1 MTTVQTEHPDDV
13 RRTLA
18 RGRPADL
25 IGLSAVALGRSWRS
39 LARHL
44 VLVLYGLAGGVA
56 LTVWASFSAMLGK
69 PVDAW
74 CYYRIA
80 PGAPYWQTDFA
91 FFYPPAAAQAMIPF
105 QALSFE
111 AFVALIR
118 AAELAAALALAG
130 PFLPLVILWPPFTT
144 EINAANVNLL
154 IVAVAVWG
162 LRWPA
167 LWSFVLLTKVTP
179 GVGLLWFAVRREWRN
194 LAIALGLTGAI
205 VVASFAYA
213 PGLWFEWPAYMATIT
228 PSDGVPLWV
237 RVVVAAALVAWGA
250 RTDRRWTVV
259 LAVTIATP
267 RLYFMTPAMLV
278 GLLYYVRPRLGEFRV
293 WRRSA
298 SVGVA

>member
-25 IGLSAVALGRSWRS
+25 VGLSAVALGRSWRS
-39 LARHL
+39 LTRHL

-56 LTVWASFSAMLGK
+56 LTVWASFSAMVGK

-130 PFLPLVILWPPFTT
+130 PFLPLVILWPPVHHRDQRRQRQP
-144 EINAANVNLL
+144 AHRRRG
-154 IVAVAVWG
+154 G
-162 LRWPA
+162 LGPA
-167 LWSFVLLTKVTP
+167 LA
-179 GVGLLWFAVRREWRN
+179 G
-194 LAIALGLTGAI
+194 
-205 VVASFAYA
+205 
-213 PGLWFEWPAYMATIT
+213 
-228 PSDGVPLWV
+228 PLV
-237 RVVVAAALVAWGA
+237 
-250 RTDRRWTVV
+250 
-259 LAVTIATP
+259 
-267 RLYFMTPAMLV
+267 
-278 GLLYYVRPRLGEFRV
+278 VRPVDQGHAGRRPASGSRCGESGGT
-293 WRRSA
+293 WRSPSA
-298 SVGVA
+298 